1 MDKIIN
7 CGCDALPCD
16 SKLRIEGR
24 ILSIRNK
31 GDISFGFI
39 VSERNKA
46 ELLKAI
52 EKM

>member
-1 MDKIIN
+1 MDKTIN
-7 CGCDALPCD
+7 CGCEELPCGV
-16 SKLRIEGR
+16 KLRIDGK
-24 ILSIRNK
+24 ILHIKQGS
-31 GDISFGFI
+31 DISFGFI